1 MKAGS
6 AIQIVMSLFV
16 VLFGIFWT
24 FTAYSI
30 SSNNDLMPFP
40 FWIFGV
46 FFVIIGLIVLGS
58 SIFGYRIPLINNNR
72 KGYDDK
78 LPYQE
83 TPDYSNEFCPFC
95 GAPIE
100 SGSTLFCRKCG
111 KKIR

>member
-6 AIQIVMSLFV
+6 AIQIVMSIFV

-24 FTAYSI
+24 VTAYSI
-30 SSNNDLMPFP
+30 TKNNDFMPFP

-46 FFVIIGLIVLGS
+46 LFVIIGLIVLGS
-58 SIFGYRIPLINNNR
+58 SIFGYRLPIISSG
-72 KGYDDK
+72 KSYEDK

-83 TPDYSNEFCPFC
+83 TPEYSNEFCPFC
-95 GAPIE
+95 GAPVE
-100 SGSTLFCRKCG
+100 SGATLFCRKCG

>member
-1 MKAGS
+1 MRAGS
-6 AIQIVMSLFV
+6 AVQVVMSLFV
-16 VLFGIFWT
+16 ILFGIFWT
-24 FTAYSI
+24 MTAYSI
-30 SSNNDLMPFP
+30 TRNNDFIPFP

-58 SIFGYRIPLINNNR
+58 SIFGYRIPIINSM
-72 KGYDDK
+72 KQSKDE

-95 GAPIE
+95 GAPVE
-100 SGSTLFCRKCG
+100 SGSILFCRKCG